1 MSLCKIYLQ
10 FGFSVRGGGG
20 RMGSLLDNH
29 VAAYQGN
36 NIYDFDNEIQLNW
49 YPKRIIG
56 LSHGAGSLLE
66 LGLGH
71 GITATTFSPHFKRHV
86 VIDASPAVIA
96 NFKQRYPGVNIEIVE
111 SYFEQ
116 FDTTEKFD
124 VIVFGYIL
132 EHVDDPVLVLKHFRQ
147 FLQPN
152 GLVFV
157 TVPNAEVMNR
167 KLGHLAGMLL
177 DMQQL
182 SDHDLLLG
190 HKRYYTAHSL
200 KSDVEKAGYVVKR
213 TEGIYLKPLTTS
225 QMLSLDLDLR
235 IIDALCLL
243 GVDYPELSCGIL
255 LELTVAT
262 E

>member
-1 MSLCKIYLQ
+1 MKNT
-10 FGFSVRGGGG
+10 
-20 RMGSLLDNH
+20 LDDH

-36 NIYDFDNEIQLNW
+36 NIYDFDNEIQLKW

-56 LSHGAGSLLE
+56 LSAGAESLLE

-96 NFKQRYPGVNIEIVE
+96 NFKQHYPGANMDIVE
-111 SYFEQ
+111 SYFET
-116 FDTTEKFD
+116 FSTTERFD

-132 EHVDDPVLVLKHFRQ
+132 EHVEDPVQILKHFRQ

-152 GLVFV
+152 GLMFV
-157 TVPNAEVMNR
+157 TVPNAEVLNR
-167 KLGHLAGMLL
+167 KLGHLAGMLP
-177 DMQQL
+177 DMQKL

-190 HKRYYTAHSL
+190 HKRYYTVHSL
-200 KSDVEKAGYVVKR
+200 KSDVEKAGYMVKR

-225 QMLSLDLDLR
+225 QMLSLNLDSR

-243 GVDYPELSCGIL
+243 GADYPELSCGIL